1 MWRDAGLLRDGAG
14 LRRALE
20 RLAAMRGLG
29 FRTTGP
35 RKLTRRALE
44 ARNLHVVAEVMVQA
58 ALGREES
65 RGAHYRVDF
74 PERAGAAQH
83 SVVRDGELR
92 FVIQ

>member
-1 MWRDAGLLRDGAG
+1 M
-14 LRRALE
+14 
-20 RLAAMRGLG
+20 
-29 FRTTGP
+29 
-35 RKLTRRALE
+35 
-44 ARNLHVVAEVMVQA
+44 VAEVMVQA

-74 PERAGAAQH
+74 PERTGAAQH